1 MSEDTKN
8 RLDPRVA
15 SALFYLQI
23 HCTRNETQVGL
34 KYLKTA
40 SGKIITICKGDN
52 GTYASIG
59 IDKKDEVKVYMED
72 KKMVKWARME
82 GFSENEIY
90 TEMEDQVVKEST
102 IVDLAKALI
111 S

>member
-15 SALFYLQI
+15 RDRFYLQI
-23 HCTRNETQVGL
+23 HCKRNETQVGF

-90 TEMEDQVVKEST
+90 TEMEDQVVKELS
-102 IVDLAKALI
+102 LI
-111 S
+111 HI